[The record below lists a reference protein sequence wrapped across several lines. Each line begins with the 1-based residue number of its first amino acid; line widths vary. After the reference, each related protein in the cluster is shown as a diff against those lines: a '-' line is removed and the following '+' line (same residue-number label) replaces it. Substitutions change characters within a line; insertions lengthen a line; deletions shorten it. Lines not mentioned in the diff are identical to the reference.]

1 MIDDKQFKRDISKPV
16 VLQSVIPFPKTDRV
30 SVART
35 TAEYGSF
42 KDSRKAPIHRWFA
55 YPAGYSYKLVEENMK
70 RYGLDSESLVADP
83 FLGSGT
89 TTLAASHSGV
99 PSVGTEAHPFVSWV
113 ATTKCTVHDV
123 ESLMCFRD
131 ALLNDIPHQDGCT
144 DGYPELIYKCFT
156 PENLS
161 ALTKIRHA
169 VHDMASNAD
178 FFKLALV
185 SVLRQSS
192 TAGTGWPYIAPTKH
206 ASKSREV
213 DAMKAFATQCELMIR
228 DMRDYS
234 LNARA
239 DVIQGDSREFSRHA
253 QDADLVVTSPP
264 YLNNYDYADRT
275 RFETYFLGIYSDWKD
290 ITKDVRDRLITAA
303 TTQINM
309 GRDLEKSTMPTVEQ
323 LSKRIHVSL
332 IGAMNKMS
340 DMRYTK
346 PGKKQYD
353 YMTGCYFEDISKT
366 LIQVHRAVKKGG
378 HAVWVLGDSAPY
390 GVYVPTDRIV
400 GELAVAAGFKEYSVE
415 VLRSR
420 GGKWR
425 NNPQRHHVPLRES
438 LVRIGN

>member
-1 MIDDKQFKRDISKPV
+1 MS
-16 VLQSVIPFPKTDRV
+16 
-30 SVART
+30 
-35 TAEYGSF
+35 EYGSF

-55 YPAGYSYKLVEENMK
+55 YPAGYSYKLVEGSMK
-70 RYGLDSESLVADP
+70 RYGLDSESLIADP

-99 PSVGTEAHPFVSWV
+99 QSVGTEAHPFVSWV
-113 ATTKCTVHDV
+113 AKTKCAVHDV
-123 ESLMCFRD
+123 ESLTYSRD
-131 ALLNDIPHQDGCT
+131 ALLDAIPCQDGDT
-144 DGYPELIYKCFT
+144 DGYPDLIYRCFT
-156 PENLS
+156 PETLS
-161 ALTKIRHA
+161 MLTKIKHA
-169 VHDMASNAD
+169 VHDMTSNAD

-192 TAGTGWPYIAPTKH
+192 TAGTGWPYIAPTKY

-213 DAMKAFATQCELMIR
+213 DAMKAFVAQCELMIR
-228 DMRDYS
+228 DVRDYP
-234 LNARA
+234 LNAQT
-239 DVIQGDSREFSRHA
+239 DIITGDSREFSKHV

-275 RFETYFLGIYSDWKD
+275 RFETYFLGIYSDWKG

-309 GRDLEKSTMPTVEQ
+309 GRDLEKSTMPTVER

-332 IGAMNKMS
+332 IGAINKMS

-366 LIQVHRAVKKGG
+366 LIQVQQAVKKGG

-390 GVYVPTDRIV
+390 GVYVPTDKIV
-400 GELAVAAGFKEYSVE
+400 GELGVAAGFKEYSIE

-425 NNPQRHHVPLRES
+425 NNPQRHNVALRES
-438 LVRIGN
+438 ITTLTK